1 VHGAG
6 DDDANRKDI
15 MTLSFPNKA
24 RSYDETHR
32 RVRFTGY
39 DGMFEVKCF
48 VTADVLARGMA
59 LTSPGERE
67 YLEAFDKMRAIIVDA
82 ATRAY
87 NSNPHDAVV
96 LDVSNFG

>member
-1 VHGAG
+1 MVLVDGS
-6 DDDANRKDI
+6 NRKYV

-48 VTADVLARGMA
+48 VTVDVLARGMA
-59 LTSPGERE
+59 LRTRGERE

-87 NSNPHDAVV
+87 NSNPQEAVV